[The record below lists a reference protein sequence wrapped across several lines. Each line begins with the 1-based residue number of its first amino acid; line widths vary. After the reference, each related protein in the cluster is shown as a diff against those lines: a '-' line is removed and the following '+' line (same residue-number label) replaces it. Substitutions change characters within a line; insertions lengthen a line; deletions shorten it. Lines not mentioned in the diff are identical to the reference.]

1 MTINP
6 TYLRVGFY
14 FLAPMLASIPGVTV
28 DAAAGLITIDIDTA
42 IAAIVVGAA
51 AAGGV
56 FAKWGKK

>member
-14 FLAPMLASIPGVTV
+14 LFAPMLASVPGVTV
-28 DAAAGLITIDIDTA
+28 DMAAGVVTIDIDTLLGGVA
-42 IAAIVVGAA
+42 IGIAAAV
-51 AAGGV
+51 GV

>member
-1 MTINP
+1 MQINP

-14 FLAPMLASIPGVTV
+14 FLAPMLASVPGVTV
-28 DAAAGLITIDIDTA
+28 DMAAGLITIDIDTL
-42 IAAIVVGAA
+42 IAGIVIGAA

>member
-14 FLAPMLASIPGVTV
+14 LLAPMLASVPGVTV
-28 DAAAGLITIDIDTA
+28 DMIAGTVTIDIDTLLGG
-42 IAAIVVGAA
+42 IVVGSAA
-51 AAGGV
+51 AVGV

>member
-14 FLAPMLASIPGVTV
+14 FLAPLLGSLPGVTV
-28 DAAAGLITIDIDTA
+28 DMMAGTILIDIDMA
-42 IAAIVVGAA
+42 IGGIVIAA
-51 AAGGV
+51 AATGGV

>member
-14 FLAPMLASIPGVTV
+14 FLAPMLASVPGVTV
-28 DAAAGLITIDIDTA
+28 DMAAGVVTIDIDTLLA
-42 IAAIVVGAA
+42 GIVVGAA
-51 AAGGV
+51 AVGGV